1 VSGILLTQMTRA
13 IRASAALLLAIALA
27 VVTGVIPQSAF
38 AADGMIVTSHT
49 RYEVRPD
56 EGLVIVTIE
65 ASATNVTAPTATE
78 EFYFTGMTLPLH
90 AGATQIAASSGG
102 AVLPAT
108 IVDATDDYVAV
119 DVLFGVELLYRQTYA
134 FQLSYLLR
142 DDGVDPRRD
151 TVIRQSFVGFPVWAF
166 GSPDA
171 TTASVEVTW
180 PRGYSV
186 DVPFGSMRQS
196 LAESGPLLTADAIN
210 DPTTFIAYVTG
221 EREVPRIRHEFAV
234 EMATQTANVL
244 MLAWP
249 DDPGWLE
256 RQTDHLLRGL
266 PELERAI
273 GVAYPVDGTLSVSE
287 HAQRH
292 LGGYAGIFNPQAA
305 TIQLRY
311 DADAGVALHEAAHA
325 WFNGS
330 WFADRWID
338 EAFATY
344 YAERVANQLGLQFD
358 PFELTPELQ
367 ASAFP
372 LNAWLEVGLDDPER
386 EDYAYAATP
395 VVAAAIV
402 GLAGDE
408 ALTHVWQAAANDRL
422 AYPATDDDLR
432 AAGDPDPESW
442 QRLLDL
448 LENET
453 SQDFDPI
460 WVEWILETD
469 DAALLAE
476 RESTRATYDATVSA
490 ADGWTLPRSTRLLM
504 DAWSFAEASDEL
516 GQVGEVLDQ
525 RGEVDAAAR
534 ELDLKVTPQL
544 QAAFEE
550 DGIAAARREAEEQLA
565 ALDAIASAT
574 TELAAE
580 PQLIERIGLLGETE
594 PEAALL
600 AARSAFEEGD
610 DPAAAD
616 AAADAVADVGTAVER
631 GRMRV
636 AMGAGALLVVDLLA
650 LAAIAAR
657 RRRPR
662 SGAIEGSAY

>member
-1 VSGILLTQMTRA
+1 MTRA
-13 IRASAALLLAIALA
+13 IRATAALALA
-27 VVTGVIPQSAF
+27 FALMALAGLFPPPAV

-49 RYEVRPD
+49 RYDVRPD
-56 EGLVIVTIE
+56 EGLVLVTID
-65 ASATNVTAPTATE
+65 AIATNVTAPTATE
-78 EFYFTGMTLPLH
+78 EYYYTGMTMPLH
-90 AGATQIAASSGG
+90 PGASQITASSGG
-102 AVLPAT
+102 GALPAT
-108 IVDATDDYVAV
+108 IVEATDDFVAV
-119 DVLFGVELLYRQTYA
+119 DVLFGVQLLYQQSYG
-134 FQLSYLLR
+134 FQISYVMR
-142 DDGVDPRRD
+142 DDGVEPGRD

-171 TTASVEVTW
+171 TTASVEVAW
-180 PRGYSV
+180 PRGYAV
-186 DVPFGSMRQS
+186 DVPFGSMRHS
-196 LAESGPLLTADAIN
+196 LAEGGPRLTADAID
-210 DPTTFIAYVTG
+210 DPTSFIAYVTG
-221 EREVPRIRHEFAV
+221 EREVPRIRHEFTV
-234 EMATQTANVL
+234 QMATRTANVL

-256 RQTDHLLRGL
+256 RQSDHLVRGL

-273 GVAYPVDGTLSVSE
+273 GVDYPVNGTLSVSE

-292 LGGYAGIFNPQAA
+292 LGGYAGIFNPRVA

-344 YAERVANQLGLQFD
+344 YAERVASQLGMDFV

-372 LNAWLEVGLDDPER
+372 LNAWLEVGLDDPGR

-395 VVAAAIV
+395 LVATEVATF
-402 GLAGDE
+402 AGDE
-408 ALTHVWQAAANDRL
+408 ALARVWQAAADDRL
-422 AYPATDDDLR
+422 AYATTDDDPR
-432 AAGDPDPESW
+432 APGDPDPEGW

-460 WVEWILETD
+460 WVEWILESD

-476 RESTRATYDATVSA
+476 RDATRATYDATATA

-504 DAWSFAEASDEL
+504 DAWAFEDASDEL
-516 GQVGEVLDQ
+516 EEASGVLD
-525 RGEVDAAAR
+525 RRAELDAAAR
-534 ELDLKVTPQL
+534 QLDLDVTAQL
-544 QAAFEE
+544 QAAFED
-550 DGIAAARREAEEQLA
+550 DGIAAAQREADEQLA
-565 ALDAIASAT
+565 ALDAIADAT
-574 TELAAE
+574 TELATE
-580 PQLIERIGLLGETE
+580 PHLIERIGLLGEAE
-594 PEAALL
+594 PANALD
-600 AARSAFEEGD
+600 AARSAFEAGD

-616 AAADAVADVGTAVER
+616 AAADALAGATDAMER
-631 GRMRV
+631 GRTRAGV
-636 AMGAGALLVVDLLA
+636 GAGALLAID
-650 LAAIAAR
+650 AIAMAVIATR

-662 SGAIEGSAY
+662 SGTLEGSAY